1 MNITKELTRIYKAT
15 DLDNTCIDE
24 IAEAIVSAT
33 DLLMSARKQGA
44 ATTAII
50 KRIGSLKKLIV
61 DSKAV
66 EKEVIYNLQFTTWT
80 EEVETYLKNTG
91 VIAEEVVVVEAEE
104 VAVEEVV
111 ATEEEVTYNELTAD
125 EKVIVD
131 TLKDEEVTTSEE
143 NVLSAMRLIS
153 GLTEYGKTRTMRVLK
168 KQTTPRQRKRLRR
181 MFIPLPVDSLQ
192 EE

>member
-1 MNITKELTRIYKAT
+1 MNIKNELARIYKAT

-66 EKEVIYNLQFTTWT
+66 EKEVIYNLQFTTWV

-91 VIAEEVVVVEAEE
+91 VIAEEVV
-104 VAVEEVV
+104 EEVV
-111 ATEEEVTYNELTAD
+111 ATEKEVTYNELTTT

-131 TLKDEEVTTSEE
+131 TLKYEEVTK
-143 NVLSAMRLIS
+143 NGDKVLEAIGLIS

-181 MFIPLPVDSLQ
+181 MFIPLPVDSRQ